1 MRGVFK
7 MEKNEIVKSEIGSE
21 AAWRGFSTQT
31 LYIAKRL
38 LTAENDDQLYPEQ
51 VEDLMITRKERI
63 IELVQVKN
71 LSDDLSL
78 SDLSPKKNDSFF
90 RRCLKFKKS
99 EEICLKIVSFGN
111 IGSELQNMLKEKEK
125 EKSSIYNKLLSY
137 GYSENDTLW
146 LLNHLEIEEIRESEI
161 ENTIKETMKK
171 YVEIVAYNLVKD
183 NLIYYI
189 YKLSREKGY
198 TSKKCWEE
206 KVNNIVKDL
215 MAIDSMQRQY
225 QRTIIPLYDY
235 KSNKTG
241 EELLNDYRMGINAS
255 PDHIRSGC
263 DLRRGRWLD
272 EIKGRFLKNNIV
284 LIKGASGQGKTTLAY
299 RYLIDNYP
307 ELNIMCIQRVTSE
320 NQAIDILSVLRGLNA
335 RKDIVVYIDVEPYD
349 IQWLWICEKALEL
362 AKDIKILISIR
373 EEDFQRSP
381 IDYSKHN
388 FEEISI
394 EFSKDEAIELYEIYP
409 NTTYLSFENA
419 WKSFGENGPLMEYI
433 FMLNESRTLADRI
446 KAQIENIVNHEE
458 EADSWLESLVIISLA
473 GIHDN
478 SVSVSGLFQKVQ
490 CKRKFKMIKHFEK
503 EYFVKVTQNSSY
515 VESLHVLRARIIY
528 NILMEMGIFNKED
541 ILINTLEIIEHNAT
555 QMLIEYVYEA
565 GITQELVNRVA
576 KIRCLSVE
584 IYADILKALLW
595 CEIYYYFEINRKVIE
610 EGDVLFNNQF
620 MFLGNTDI
628 TGLLQMDLLHDISK
642 VFNEVNPYFE
652 EQMIDQLNKL
662 PLLKLEYKFLDAYL
676 INTCK
681 NLRTWFQI
689 REDDLTAWGYVL
701 FWVSYRNIYLNEFSA
716 NDLDWNSNIE
726 GTMNYV
732 LGISKQGWFE
742 TRNKIVESILPA
754 VLQENGVIYFEVTD
768 DEVFALINVLLGNEQ
783 GEPHSRVMKMVS
795 ICQRLFPEKK
805 KYHVKIS
812 GYQLLEGLEVPDTQK
827 NISQEHLPY
836 VWITQLNGCFGNMHK
851 YNTLPENWS
860 DVYKNIA
867 NARNAVL
874 KYFEILLKGIEKFYR
889 NENADVFKMDTYKEK
904 KSHVLKLTALTP
916 YIEPKCAVDKYGIR
930 DNNYVVEEYDEK
942 YSNRNRI
949 ESDKEHIS
957 CLCREYFSRIHVF
970 CENAENILI
979 DAKLKKQPGQQ
990 SRIAYY
996 SLVQALMKLEVFQK
1010 RFDDYFKEFGNYQKK
1025 DLETELLEK
1034 VVATFTIVFYNHFL
1048 REKSISYKAKES
1060 MRVTERKI
1068 EQFMEYGIK
1077 TLPGVKNVIS
1087 KEKMI
1092 EIDVDIFEYEA
1103 FLAKFYHSIKRL
1115 AKNMDNVSFP
1125 GYLLQKNFSN
1135 LNVNIICDEKSVF
1148 RRISIPVKNILIYQE
1163 YEKFCSTL
1171 LPNEEGMEIEIINP
1185 FQAAVQGIA
1194 LLTSLKKMFM
1204 YTTEIEQ
1211 ELFGKSGKFIVKQ
1224 VYCQYQNKVINIVH
1238 ETINSLNNIIECI
1251 YLNKVIDIS
1260 EITDIKRILEETG
1273 EQMRD
1278 VIFDVAKEASYEQIE
1293 DLFNQFIDVFG
1304 QYVDAS
1310 GIMAVS

>member
-1 MRGVFK
+1 

-78 SDLSPKKNDSFF
+78 SDLFPKKNDSFF

-111 IGSELQNMLKEKEK
+111 IGSELQNMLEEKEK

-161 ENTIKETMKK
+161 ENSIKETMKK
-171 YVEIVAYNLVKD
+171 YVEIVAYDLVKD

-206 KVNNIVKDL
+206 KVNNIAKDL
-215 MAIDSMQRQY
+215 MAIDSIQRQY

-235 KSNKTG
+235 KSNKAN
-241 EELLNDYRMGINAS
+241 EELLNDYRMGVNAS

-263 DLRRGRWLD
+263 DLRRGRWLNKIRD
-272 EIKGRFLKNNIV
+272 RFLKNNIV

-307 ELNIMCIQRVTSE
+307 ELNIMCIQRVISE
-320 NQAIDILSVLRGLNA
+320 DQAIDILSVLRGLNA

-394 EFSKDEAIELYEIYP
+394 EFSKDEAIELYEMYP
-409 NTTYLSFENA
+409 NTTYLSFDNA

-446 KAQIENIVNHEE
+446 KAQIENIINHEK
-458 EADSWLESLVIISLA
+458 EADSWLESLMIISLA
-473 GIHDN
+473 GIHNN
-478 SVSVSGLFQKVQ
+478 SVSVNGLFQKVQ
-490 CKRKFKMIKHFEK
+490 CKQKLKIIKHFEK
-503 EYFVKVTQNSSY
+503 EYFVKITQNSSY

-541 ILINTLEIIEHNAT
+541 ILINTLGIIEHNAT
-555 QMLIEYVYEA
+555 QMLIEYVYEV
-565 GITQELVNRVA
+565 GITHELVGRIA

-610 EGDVLFNNQF
+610 EGDILFNKHF

-642 VFNEVNPYFE
+642 VFNEVNPHFE
-652 EQMIDQLNKL
+652 EQMTDQLNKL

-676 INTCK
+676 INTYK
-681 NLRTWFQI
+681 ELNTWFQI
-689 REDDLTAWGYVL
+689 RENALTAWGYIL
-701 FWVSYRNIYLNEFSA
+701 FWMSYRKIYLNEFSA
-716 NDLDWNSNIE
+716 SDLDWNLNIE
-726 GTMNYV
+726 GTLNYV
-732 LGISKQGWFE
+732 LGISKQGWFNA
-742 TRNKIVESILPA
+742 RNRISENILPA

-768 DEVFALINVLLGNEQ
+768 NEVFALINVLLGNEQ
-783 GEPHSRVMKMVS
+783 EEPHSRVMKMVS

-812 GYQLLEGLEVPDTQK
+812 GYQLLEGIEVPDTQK

-836 VWITQLNGCFGNMHK
+836 VWITQLNNCFGNMHK
-851 YNTLPENWS
+851 YDTLPENWE

-867 NARNAVL
+867 DARNAVL
-874 KYFEILLKGIEKFYR
+874 EYLEILLKGVEKFYR
-889 NENADVFKMDTYKEK
+889 NENVEVFKRDTYNQKKEY
-904 KSHVLKLTALTP
+904 VLKLTKLTP

-930 DNNYVVEEYDEK
+930 DNNYVVEDNSEK
-942 YSNRNRI
+942 YSNRSRI

-957 CLCREYFSRIHVF
+957 YSCREYFSCIHAF
-970 CENAENILI
+970 CENGENILI
-979 DAKLKKQPGQQ
+979 DAKLKKQQGKQ
-990 SRIAYY
+990 SRNAYY

-1010 RFDDYFKEFGNYQKK
+1010 RFDDYFKEFGNYQKNG
-1025 DLETELLEK
+1025 LETELLEK
-1034 VVATFTIVFYNHFL
+1034 ATATFTIAFFNRFV
-1048 REKSISYKAKES
+1048 REKSINYKAKES
-1060 MRVTERKI
+1060 IRVIERKI
-1068 EQFMEYGIK
+1068 IHFMECEIK
-1077 TLPGVKNVIS
+1077 TLPGVKNVIR
-1087 KEKMI
+1087 KEKI
-1092 EIDVDIFEYEA
+1092 VEIDVDVFEYEE
-1103 FLAKFYHSIKRL
+1103 FLSQFYHSIKRL
-1115 AKNMDNVSFP
+1115 AKNVDNVSFP

-1148 RRISIPVKNILIYQE
+1148 RRISISVKNILIYQE

-1194 LLTSLKKMFM
+1194 LLTLLKKMFM

-1211 ELFGKSGKFIVKQ
+1211 ELFGKSGKFIVKK